1 MTKLTNKIVIDTQYM
16 ENYSDDPATPYWKS
30 KGGSIYTIYG
40 NWDTSVEEWSKVEDV
55 VREVSKLI
63 EYSNPASEEY
73 VIGSR
78 VVDADKDVTED
89 WESEFVIAKNFYGN
103 YVLTRE
109 TYFGSTESWVM
120 LPEGDRENYI
130 NLKKTG

>member
-16 ENYSDDPATPYWKS
+16 ENYSDDPKTPYWKS

-40 NWDTSVEEWSKVEDV
+40 NWDTSIEEWSKVEDV

-78 VVDADKDVTED
+78 VVDADKTVTED
-89 WESEFVIAKNFYGN
+89 WENEKVIAKNFYGN
-103 YVLTRE
+103 YVVTHE
-109 TYFGSTESWVM
+109 TYYGSTESWVM

>member
-16 ENYSDDPATPYWKS
+16 ENYSDDPKTPYWKS

-40 NWDTSVEEWSKVEDV
+40 NWDTSIEEWSKVEDV
-55 VREVSKLI
+55 VREVGKLI
-63 EYSNPASEEY
+63 QYSNPASEEY

-78 VVDADKDVTED
+78 VVDADKTVTED
-89 WESEFVIAKNFYGN
+89 WENEKVIAKNFYGN
-103 YVLTRE
+103 YVVTHE
-109 TYFGSTESWVM
+109 TYYGSTESWVM

>member
-16 ENYSDDPATPYWKS
+16 ENYSDDPKTPYWKS

-40 NWDTSVEEWSKVEDV
+40 NWDTSIEEWSKVEDV

-78 VVDADKDVTED
+78 VVAADKTVTED
-89 WESEFVIAKNFYGN
+89 WENEKVIAKNFYGN
-103 YVLTRE
+103 YVVTHE
-109 TYFGSTESWVM
+109 TYYGSTESWVM

>member
-16 ENYSDDPATPYWKS
+16 ENYSDDPKTPYWKS

-78 VVDADKDVTED
+78 VVAADKVVTED
-89 WESEFVIAKNFYGN
+89 WENEKVIAKNFYGN
-103 YVLTRE
+103 YVLSHE
-109 TYFGSTESWVM
+109 TYYGTNESWVM

-130 NLKKTG
+130 NLKKSA

>member
-16 ENYSDDPATPYWKS
+16 ENYSDDPKTPYWKS

-78 VVDADKDVTED
+78 VVDADKTVTED
-89 WESEFVIAKNFYGN
+89 WESECVIAKNFYGN
-103 YVLTRE
+103 YVLTRD
-109 TYFGSTESWVM
+109 TYLGSTESWVM

>member
-16 ENYSDDPATPYWKS
+16 ENYSDDPKTPYWKS

-40 NWDTSVEEWSKVEDV
+40 NWDTSIEEWSKVEDV

-78 VVDADKDVTED
+78 VVDADKVVTED
-89 WESEFVIAKNFYGN
+89 WENEKVIAKNFYGN
-103 YVLTRE
+103 YVLSHE
-109 TYFGSTESWVM
+109 TYYGTNESWVM

>member
-1 MTKLTNKIVIDTQYM
+1 M
-16 ENYSDDPATPYWKS
+16 ENYSDDPTTPYWKS

-78 VVDADKDVTED
+78 VVAADKVVTED
-89 WESEFVIAKNFYGN
+89 WENEKVIAKNFYGN
-103 YVLTRE
+103 YVLSHE
-109 TYFGSTESWVM
+109 TYYGTNESWVM

-130 NLKKTG
+130 NLKKSA

>member
-16 ENYSDDPATPYWKS
+16 ENYSDDPKTPYWKS

-40 NWDTSVEEWSKVEDV
+40 NWDTSIEEWSKVEDV

-63 EYSNPASEEY
+63 QYSNPASEEY

-78 VVDADKDVTED
+78 VVDADKTVTED
-89 WESEFVIAKNFYGN
+89 WENEKVIAKNFYGN
-103 YVLTRE
+103 YVVTHE
-109 TYFGSTESWVM
+109 TYYGSTESWVM